1 MKFIFPQLIFNIE
14 KWKWNEEYQ
23 VYVSTLGHFKDKN
36 KKNLPVLVKNS
47 GYLNVRTPVGIK
59 SCHRL
64 VLLTWRPIPNAEELT
79 VDHLNHNK
87 RDNSL
92 NNLEWV
98 TSSEN
103 QKHRQKILGK
113 TKTSQRKIG
122 KFNKNHVLIEEYPSI
137 VDAAKS
143 FGKSRVNIDNALQG
157 KQKTAYGFI
166 WEYLD

>member
-1 MKFIFPQLIFNIE
+1 MENWKTIE
-14 KWKWNEEYQ
+14 NVTNYE
-23 VYVSTLGHFKDKN
+23 VSDLGQIRNTKTNYILKGRLS
-36 KKNLPVLVKNS
+36 KS
-47 GYLNVRTPVGIK
+47 GYLQVSLTDKETKKQKNYYI
-59 SCHRL
+59 HRL
-64 VLLTWRPIPNAEELT
+64 VAIYFLENL
-79 VDHLNHNK
+79 DNK
-87 RDNSL
+87 REVNHKDGNKL
-92 NNLEWV
+92 NNNVDNLEWV
-98 TSSEN
+98 TPSEN

-122 KFNKNHVLIEEYPSI
+122 KFNKNHVLIEEYQSI